1 MGRPWC
7 RFACESDTKG
17 ENCLGESF
25 CSGHPS
31 QKKGREKIS
40 VNEKPTLKLIETT
53 EKNNREPARAN
64 CEDVWDHK
72 EVRQEKKKLKKKNKE
87 NDRKLERDPEC
98 FFFLRYCCVR
108 KCVLLRRGKTVK
120 NVNNKEAGEQKSFV
134 EKSAEPRSGK
144 LAGKILKKKKTPSSL
159 CALFFY

>member
-31 QKKGREKIS
+31 QKKGRDKIS

-64 CEDVWDHK
+64 CEDVWDRK
-72 EVRQEKKKLKKKNKE
+72 EVRQEKKIEKKKQ
-87 NDRKLERDPEC
+87 RERP
-98 FFFLRYCCVR
+98 
-108 KCVLLRRGKTVK
+108 
-120 NVNNKEAGEQKSFV
+120 EAGERSEVFFFALLLCTKVCFTTARKNR
-134 EKSAEPRSGK
+134 EKRKQQGSGRTK
-144 LAGKILKKKKTPSSL
+144 KFRGKIS
-159 CALFFY
+159 